1 MLFDLRG
8 TGRRNT
14 VRIIYLGL
22 ALLMGGGLV
31 FFGVGGSVG
40 GGLLNAVN
48 NNGTSSSSNTFEARV
63 KRLETRVRTHPA
75 DAPAWAQ
82 LAQARFQETNTSANY
97 DQSTATFT
105 PAGKQLLGSA
115 AQAWEHYISLNPK
128 KPDLGIA
135 RVMVQVFSPGAL
147 NQPANAVTAQELVA
161 DNSKPTSAIYK
172 QLAAL
177 AYLAGQTRKG
187 DLSTQKAVALAPK
200 SQRSALRQQLA
211 QYKTQAATAA
221 VQQATSTATT
231 P

>member
-1 MLFDLRG
+1 MR
-8 TGRRNT
+8 
-14 VRIIYLGL
+14 VIYFGL

-48 NNGTSSSSNTFEARV
+48 NTGGSSSSSSFDARV
-63 KRLETRVRTHPA
+63 KRLETRVRIHPTA
-75 DAPAWAQ
+75 APAWAQ
-82 LAQARFQETNTSANY
+82 LAEARFQETNTSANY
-97 DQSTATFT
+97 DQNTATFT

-115 AQAWEHYISLNPK
+115 AQAWEHYVALNPK
-128 KPDLGIA
+128 KPDLGVA
-135 RVMVQVFSPGAL
+135 RVMVQVFSPNAL

-161 DNSKPTSAIYK
+161 DNTKPSSATYK

-200 SQRSALRQQLA
+200 SQRTALRQQLA
-211 QYKTQAATAA
+211 QYKTQTASAAA
-221 VQQATSTATT
+221 QQAASTATT